1 MVTKKSLKAQ
11 IDFLIDKID
20 KISDENIN
28 LEKQI
33 CWLDAEIKQLESKF
47 EGFNEFSNQR
57 QKNFSDIVTD
67 LSEKVDFVYRKTD
80 SMIVPTTSLFDEWMN
95 GAQKEGEN

>member
-20 KISDENIN
+20 KMSDENRSLQHN
-28 LEKQI
+28 LDYLTSKFKE
-33 CWLDAEIKQLESKF
+33 LESNY
-47 EGFNEFSNQR
+47 EGFRQFSNDR
-57 QKNFSDIVTD
+57 QNNFSEIVSN
-67 LSEKVDFVYRKTD
+67 LSEKVEFVYRKTD
-80 SMIVPTTSLFDEWMN
+80 SLTVPQGTLFDEWMN

>member
-20 KISDENIN
+20 KISDENRSLQHN
-28 LEKQI
+28 LDYLTSQFKM
-33 CWLDAEIKQLESKF
+33 LESNY
-47 EGFNEFSNQR
+47 EGFRQFSNDR
-57 QKNFSDIVTD
+57 QNNFSEIVSN
-67 LSEKVDFVYRKTD
+67 LSEKVEFVYRKTD
-80 SMIVPTTSLFDEWMN
+80 SLTVPQGTLFDEWMN

>member
-20 KISDENIN
+20 KMSDENRSLQHN
-28 LEKQI
+28 LDYLTSQFKM
-33 CWLDAEIKQLESKF
+33 LESNYEDFRKISNDRQNKF
-47 EGFNEFSNQR
+47 SE
-57 QKNFSDIVTD
+57 IVSD
-67 LSEKVDFVYRKTD
+67 LSEKVEFVYRKTD
-80 SMIVPTTSLFDEWMN
+80 SLTVPQGTLFDEWMN

>member
-20 KISDENIN
+20 KMSEENKK
-28 LEKQI
+28 LE
-33 CWLDAEIKQLESKF
+33 
-47 EGFNEFSNQR
+47 
-57 QKNFSDIVTD
+57 QKVTEM
-67 LSEKVDFVYRKTD
+67 SEKVEFVYRKTD
-80 SMIVPTTSLFDEWMN
+80 SLTVPQGTLFDEWMN